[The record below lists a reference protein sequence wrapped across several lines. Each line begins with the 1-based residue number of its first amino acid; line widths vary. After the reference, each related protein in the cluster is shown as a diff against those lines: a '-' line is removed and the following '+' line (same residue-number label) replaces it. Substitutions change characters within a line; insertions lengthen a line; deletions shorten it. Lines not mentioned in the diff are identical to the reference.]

1 MADLTSWEVEQLRR
15 SVAMLPPETPTGLA
29 REKAL
34 AVLEQLRRLLED
46 QEHRRG
52 GGSP

>member
-15 SVAMLPPETPTGLA
+15 SIAMLPPQSPNGLG

-34 AVLEQLRRLLED
+34 GLLEQLRRLLEE
-46 QEHRRG
+46 QEHRRA
-52 GGSP
+52 P